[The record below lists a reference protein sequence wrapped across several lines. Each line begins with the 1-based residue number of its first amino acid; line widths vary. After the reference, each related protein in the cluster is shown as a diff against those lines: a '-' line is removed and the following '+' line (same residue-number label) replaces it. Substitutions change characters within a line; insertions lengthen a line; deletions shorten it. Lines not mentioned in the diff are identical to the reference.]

1 MNILYYDTVTSR
13 CNTTIKSLCRS
24 SDVISIH
31 IDYNKKNHNFFD
43 QKYLSLMKKSSFL
56 VNTSRGE
63 VVNHEHLLNFL
74 KKKKLMELR

>member
-1 MNILYYDTVTSR
+1 MILSHHDV
-13 CNTTIKSLCRS
+13 IQQLKAIRS

-56 VNTSRGE
+56 VNTSE
-63 VVNHEHLLNFL
+63 L
-74 KKKKLMELR
+74 KL